1 MAAREEP
8 RIPPPTLGLALSV
21 QHRPED
27 SQAARFAEHVEQVRL
42 ARAVGFSSVW
52 ASQHYLSEPF
62 TYFQPL
68 PTLGRMAAEAEG
80 MALGTGVLLLPLHQP
95 VDFAEQLATLDVIS
109 GGRLIVGVGLG
120 YRDAENE
127 ALGLNPRHRV
137 GRFVEAL
144 QVVERL
150 WSGEPVTHRGTHF
163 TLNDVRISMPPAQR
177 PRPPVWL
184 AANTDH
190 GVRRAAQLG
199 DAWLMNPHT
208 TGAALRRQLAL
219 FHDARRAGGRP
230 VARDVPLIRE
240 CCVAPTTAD
249 ALAAGGP
256 FLDAKYGAYRSW
268 EQDRALPDD
277 DQWSARFDELARD
290 RFLLGDPARV
300 REEVERYREQL
311 GITTL
316 IVRVQ
321 WPGMAQAAVL
331 RSIRLLGEQV
341 LAKLAR

>member
-1 MAAREEP
+1 M
-8 RIPPPTLGLALSV
+8 
-21 QHRPED
+21 
-27 SQAARFAEHVEQVRL
+27 
-42 ARAVGFSSVW
+42 ARAVGFASIW

-68 PTLGRMAAEAEG
+68 PTLGRLAAEAEG
-80 MALGTGVLLLPLHQP
+80 MALGTGVLLLALHQP
-95 VDFAEQLATLDVIS
+95 VDLAEQLATLDVIS

-120 YRDAENE
+120 YRDAEN
-127 ALGLNPRHRV
+127 AAFGLDPRQRV

-144 QVVERL
+144 EILQLL
-150 WSGEPVTHRGTHF
+150 WNGEPVRHQARHF
-163 TLNDVRISMPPAQR
+163 TLSDVRISMPPAQR
-177 PRPPVWL
+177 PRPPIWL
-184 AANTDH
+184 AANTDA
-190 GVRRAAQLG
+190 GVRRAAGLG

-208 TGAALRRQLAL
+208 TGAALERQLAL
-219 FHDARRAGGRP
+219 FHDARRQAGRAA
-230 VARDVPLIRE
+230 AREVPLIRE
-240 CCVAPTTAD
+240 CCVAPTAAE

-256 FLDAKYGAYRSW
+256 FLDAKYGAYRRW
-268 EQDRALPDD
+268 EQDRALPADD
-277 DQWSARFDELARD
+277 TWSARFDELARD

-300 REEVERYREQL
+300 REDIARYRERL

-341 LAKLAR
+341 LPKLPG

>member
-1 MAAREEP
+1 MK
-8 RIPPPTLGLALSV
+8 LGLALSV
-21 QHRPED
+21 QHRPDD
-27 SQAARFAEHVEQVRL
+27 SQMVRFAEHVEQVRL

-62 TYFQPL
+62 TYFQPV
-68 PTLGRMAAEAEG
+68 PTLGRMAAETEG
-80 MALGTGVLLLPLHQP
+80 IALGTGVLLLPLHQP

-127 ALGLNPRHRV
+127 ALGLNPRQRV

-144 QVVERL
+144 HVVERL
-150 WSGEPVTHRGTHF
+150 WSGEPVSHQGPHF
-163 TLNDVRISMPPAQR
+163 TLKDVRISMPPAQR
-177 PRPPVWL
+177 PRPPIWL
-184 AANTDH
+184 AANTDP
-190 GVRRAAQLG
+190 GVLRAARLG

-208 TGAALRRQLAL
+208 TGAALKRQLAL
-219 FHDARRAGGRP
+219 FHDARRAAGRP
-230 VARDVPLIRE
+230 PAREVPLLRE
-240 CCVAPTTAD
+240 CCVAPTTAE

-268 EQDRALPDD
+268 EQDKALPAD

-290 RFLLGDPARV
+290 RFLLGDPAHV
-300 REEVERYREQL
+300 RDEIARYRDQL

-316 IVRVQ
+316 IVRAQ
-321 WPGMAQAAVL
+321 WPGMPQDAVL
-331 RSIRLLGEQV
+331 RTIRLLGEQV
-341 LAKLAR
+341 LPKLPPS